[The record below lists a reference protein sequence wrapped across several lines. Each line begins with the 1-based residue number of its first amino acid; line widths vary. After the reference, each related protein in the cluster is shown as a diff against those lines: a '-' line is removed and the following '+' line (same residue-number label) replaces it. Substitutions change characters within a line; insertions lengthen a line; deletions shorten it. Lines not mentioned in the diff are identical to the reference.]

1 MPSLGVRS
9 PCSFAK
15 ENIHGQTQPGELTSD
30 DGRAVGRYKNK
41 EGGGL
46 ICKVDGIMCPFVEI
60 GLTHFPKF
68 GGPWPTLPHRP
79 RQDWIV
85 KSGEVVPALY

>member
-1 MPSLGVRS
+1 MIAGP
-9 PCSFAK
+9 K
-15 ENIHGQTQPGELTSD
+15 EGIKIRRG
-30 DGRAVGRYKNK
+30 
-41 EGGGL
+41 GGGL